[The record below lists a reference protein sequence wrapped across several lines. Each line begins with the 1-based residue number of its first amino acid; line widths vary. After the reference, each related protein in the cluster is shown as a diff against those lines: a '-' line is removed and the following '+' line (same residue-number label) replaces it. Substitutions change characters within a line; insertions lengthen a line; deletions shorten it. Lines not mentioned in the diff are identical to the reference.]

1 MGSIKIKK
9 MNTYIHI
16 LKRIPMQI
24 IGISRHPYLSLL
36 VNGAVDVLNKLQ
48 FFQQPERCMHRRQ
61 EASLTLS
68 PRIKLL
74 VSMQ

>member
-1 MGSIKIKK
+1 
-9 MNTYIHI
+9 
-16 LKRIPMQI
+16 MQI